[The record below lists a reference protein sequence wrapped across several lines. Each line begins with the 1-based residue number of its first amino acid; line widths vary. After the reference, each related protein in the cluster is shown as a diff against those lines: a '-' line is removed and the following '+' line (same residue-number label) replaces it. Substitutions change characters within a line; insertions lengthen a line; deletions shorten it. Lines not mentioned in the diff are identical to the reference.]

1 MAPAV
6 RRPSPSGPG
15 KTGVGGRRIQGMY
28 VEQLWRYPVK
38 SMRGE
43 SLSQARIEADGIV
56 GDRLVHVEDDRGL
69 VTARRHHRLLGLAAT
84 TSPDGTVLVDGSP
97 WHTSQVADLV
107 RAAGGPDARLV
118 AFDGPERFDVLP
130 LLVATDGAV
139 SAFGRDGRRLR
150 PNIVVG
156 GVEGLAE
163 RTWEG
168 RVMAIGPVLVQLHS
182 LRQRCVMTTFDPDTL
197 TRDGEVLRDIH
208 RRFGGT
214 LALDTAVLVA
224 GTVSVGDPVRLLTP
238 AEVSEVAGVLDGRT
252 AG

>member
-1 MAPAV
+1 
-6 RRPSPSGPG
+6 
-15 KTGVGGRRIQGMY
+15 MY

-43 SLSQARIEADGIV
+43 SLSQARIESDGIA
-56 GDRLVHVEDDRGL
+56 GDRLVHVEDERGL
-69 VTARRHHRLLGLAAT
+69 VTARKHRELLGLTAT
-84 TSPDGTVLVDGSP
+84 TDPEGTVLVDGHP
-97 WHTSQVADLV
+97 WHTPGAADLV
-107 RAAGGPDARLV
+107 RGAVGPDARLV

-168 RVMAIGPVLVQLHS
+168 RVMAIGSVLVHLHS

-197 TRDGEVLRDIH
+197 VRDGEVLRDIH
-208 RRFGGT
+208 RGFGGT
-214 LALDTAVLVA
+214 LALNTAVLVP
-224 GTVSVGDPVRLLTP
+224 GTVSLGDPVRLLTP
-238 AEVSEVAGVLDGRT
+238 AETSELAGVLGGAQRAEIGYPAST
-252 AG
+252 ASS